1 MQTAKQEQIETLL
14 ESLSREELLTLI
26 ERIAQR
32 LRQAERKPQSLYG
45 VWKGK
50 FPEDA
55 DIDEALQEI
64 RSQWADY
71 LRCHAA

>member
-1 MQTAKQEQIETLL
+1 MQTARQEQIETLL

-26 ERIAQR
+26 ERITQQ

-64 RSQWADY
+64 RSQWAGD
-71 LRCHAA
+71 LKEPKR

>member
-1 MQTAKQEQIETLL
+1 MTTAEQQIEALL
-14 ESLSREELLTLI
+14 KDLNREELLTLI

-32 LRQAERKPQSLYG
+32 LRQAERKPQPLYG

-55 DIDEALQEI
+55 DIDETLKEI
-64 RSQWADY
+64 RN
-71 LRCHAA
+71 

>member
-1 MQTAKQEQIETLL
+1 MQTARQEQIETLL

-32 LRQAERKPQSLYG
+32 LRQAERKPQPLYG
-45 VWKGK
+45 VWKSK

-55 DIDEALQEI
+55 HIDEAVKEI
-64 RSQWADY
+64 RSQWTRDFEESTS
-71 LRCHAA
+71 

>member
-1 MQTAKQEQIETLL
+1 MQTARQEQIETLL

-32 LRQAERKPQSLYG
+32 LRQAERQPQSLYG

-55 DIDEALQEI
+55 DIDGALQEI
-64 RSQWADY
+64 RSQWTGDFEESKG
-71 LRCHAA
+71 

>member
-26 ERIAQR
+26 ERIARR
-32 LRQAERKPQSLYG
+32 LRQAERKPQLLYG

-55 DIDEALQEI
+55 DIDEALKEI
-64 RSQWADY
+64 RSQWTGD
-71 LRCHAA
+71 LEEPKG

>member
-26 ERIAQR
+26 ERITQQ
-32 LRQAERKPQSLYG
+32 LRQAERKAQSLYG

-50 FPEDA
+50 FPEDG

-64 RSQWADY
+64 RSQWAGD
-71 LRCHAA
+71 LKEPKR

>member
-1 MQTAKQEQIETLL
+1 MTTAEQQIEALL
-14 ESLSREELLTLI
+14 KDLNREELLTLI

-32 LRQAERKPQSLYG
+32 LRQAERKPQPLYG

-55 DIDEALQEI
+55 DIVETLKEI
-64 RSQWADY
+64 RN
-71 LRCHAA
+71 

>member
-1 MQTAKQEQIETLL
+1 MQTARQQLIETLL
-14 ESLSREELLTLI
+14 DDLSPEELLTLI

-32 LRQAERKPQSLYG
+32 LRQAERKPQPLYG

-55 DIDEALQEI
+55 DIDEALKEI
-64 RSQWADY
+64 RSQWTGDFEESK
-71 LRCHAA
+71 R